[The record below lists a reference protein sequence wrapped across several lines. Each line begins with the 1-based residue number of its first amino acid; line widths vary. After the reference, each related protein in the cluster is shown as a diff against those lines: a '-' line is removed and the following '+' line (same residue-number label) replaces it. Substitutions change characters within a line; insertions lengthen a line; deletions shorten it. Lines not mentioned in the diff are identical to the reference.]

1 MSSNNTNNRTN
12 TNDNEDESSID
23 SGFNQIESEND
34 EFNVCNLYYDY
45 DQNEKEKEEKSREE
59 LTEKQ
64 IKKIGSISS
73 NRKEEQQDK
82 NINKNEEINSSLNS
96 SIKFLQK
103 KRNNSKHH

>member
-1 MSSNNTNNRTN
+1 MSSKNTKKRTN
-12 TNDNEDESSID
+12 TNDNEEESSIN
-23 SGFNQIESEND
+23 SKFIQIESEND
-34 EFNVCNLYYDY
+34 EFDDCNLHY
-45 DQNEKEKEEKSREE
+45 EKSKEE